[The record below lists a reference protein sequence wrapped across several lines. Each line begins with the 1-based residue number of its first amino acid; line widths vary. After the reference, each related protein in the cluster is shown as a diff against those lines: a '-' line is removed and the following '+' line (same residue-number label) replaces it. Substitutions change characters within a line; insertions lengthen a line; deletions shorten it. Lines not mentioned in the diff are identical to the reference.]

1 MSKIVDFNKAKRD
14 AELKKLSESSRMA
27 KNQRLAQKRKRYDL
41 GKKLKPIHFYLAIIV
56 VLTIYFLIK

>member
-1 MSKIVDFNKAKRD
+1 MSKIVDFNKAKKD
-14 AELKKLSESSRMA
+14 AELKKMSESSRKA

-56 VLTIYFLIK
+56 VLTVYFLIK

>member
-1 MSKIVDFNKAKRD
+1 MSKIVDFNKAKKD
-14 AELKKLSESSRMA
+14 AELKKMSDASRKA

-41 GKKLKPIHFYLAIIV
+41 GKKLKPIHFYLAVIV